1 MVSQLRKLR
10 ETDGAP
16 LTMIRDSV
24 FEGVYAAYKNLF
36 SPWGMPSKLFF
47 RNEAF
52 FPSLSRPGP
61 DP

>member
-1 MVSQLRKLR
+1 
-10 ETDGAP
+10 
-16 LTMIRDSV
+16 MIRDSV

-36 SPWGMPSKLFF
+36 SPWGMSSKLFF